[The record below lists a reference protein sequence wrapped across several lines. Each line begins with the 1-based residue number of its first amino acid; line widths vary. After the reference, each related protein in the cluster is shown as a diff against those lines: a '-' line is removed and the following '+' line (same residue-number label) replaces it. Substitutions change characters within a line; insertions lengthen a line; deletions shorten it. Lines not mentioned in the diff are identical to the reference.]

1 MAGILGDIHPAL
13 RSVWDLGAPHVLG
26 WATAA
31 AMALSV
37 VVMIVT
43 QFA

>member
-1 MAGILGDIHPAL
+1 MASSERVMGKFRIAGPLL
-13 RSVWDLGAPHVLG
+13 VLG
-26 WATAA
+26 WATTA

>member
-1 MAGILGDIHPAL
+1 MGKFRIAGPL
-13 RSVWDLGAPHVLG
+13 HVLG
-26 WATAA
+26 RATAA

>member
-1 MAGILGDIHPAL
+1 MASSERVIGKFRIAVPQL
-13 RSVWDLGAPHVLG
+13 VLG

-43 QFA
+43 QIA